1 MESTLI
7 IILLF
12 FVIIVLIILL
22 IKKGQPTQS
31 TNTSHT
37 TLERFQSIGQLKVF
51 KVLTKEIS
59 TSIDHWAGDFGKKYL
74 RWLWREK
81 KMAMIFEYEIEFI
94 YDLCDSDFKMEKRG
108 DNSYKISMPKCMFE
122 INLKNLQFYDEQASR
137 FLPWLLPEYVGEVF
151 GDGFSDDDRNK
162 LVKEAENHTRKLAFQ
177 LAENLKSD
185 VQISAK
191 NTLESIARGFDVSKI
206 LFEFDNT
213 VQI

>member
-1 MESTLI
+1 M
-7 IILLF
+7 
-12 FVIIVLIILL
+12 
-22 IKKGQPTQS
+22 
-31 TNTSHT
+31 
-37 TLERFQSIGQLKVF
+37 
-51 KVLTKEIS
+51 
-59 TSIDHWAGDFGKKYL
+59 
-74 RWLWREK
+74 
-81 KMAMIFEYEIEFI
+81 
-94 YDLCDSDFKMEKRG
+94 
-108 DNSYKISMPKCMFE
+108 
-122 INLKNLQFYDEQASR
+122 
-137 FLPWLLPEYVGEVF
+137 LPEYVGEVF